1 MKLSPHIETIIKK
14 YLVGLSCEM
23 SLIENKTEALF
34 SSFMPIRKQVANKI
48 NAPIF
53 EVLLYKAAYFSNF
66 NPNNTFTKW
75 ANTAMS
81 YCNSKLESFIPLEI
95 PSGLYAVFT
104 FNGLVEQFYK
114 YIEQIFTIWLP
125 DSIYNL
131 DQRPHFNILNDAF
144 KKGDTHTEEVIY
156 IPIQLK
162 TNTLYS
168 DNQR

>member
-1 MKLSPHIETIIKK
+1 MKLSPHIETINKK
-14 YLVGLSCEM
+14 YLMGLSCEM

-34 SSFMPIRKQVANKI
+34 SSFMPIRKQFVNKV
-48 NAPIF
+48 NAPIY
-53 EVLLYKAAYFSNF
+53 EVLLYDDAYFSNF

-75 ANTAMS
+75 ATIAMS
-81 YCNSKLESFIPLEI
+81 YCNSKPESFIPLEI

-114 YIEQIFTIWLP
+114 YMEQIFTIWLP

-131 DQRPHFNILNDAF
+131 DRRPHFNILNDAF